1 MAEKLLEEKYNEIV
15 IRKAYWNYE
24 KEENWLNEMA
34 AKGLALTD
42 YSWCRYVFEECEQEE
57 YIYRIE
63 LLDNPAKHP
72 ESIAYIK
79 FLEDTG
85 VEFVASYMR
94 WVFLRKKASAGP
106 FDLYSDLDSKI
117 KYYKKI
123 RSFWT
128 LFAVMEFTIGLSNVL
143 LGIINPI
150 NFWSGIIVS
159 SAGLGFLSLRHNVAK
174 KIKKLTQE
182 KKIRE

>member
-1 MAEKLLEEKYNEIV
+1 MKYV
-15 IRKAYWNYE
+15 IRKAYWNPE

-34 AKGLALTD
+34 AKGMALTD
-42 YSWCRYVFEECEQEE
+42 YSWCRYVFEDCNNGE

-63 LLDNPAKHP
+63 LLDNTAKHS
-72 ESIAYIK
+72 ESISYIK

-85 VEFVASYMR
+85 VEFVASYWR
-94 WVFLRKKASAGP
+94 WIFLRKKAADGP

-128 LFAVMEFTIGLSNVL
+128 VFAAMELTIGLSNVAIGVINSPNL
-143 LGIINPI
+143 YMGIIL
-150 NFWSGIIVS
+150 VA
-159 SAGLGFLSLRHNVAK
+159 AGFMFLSLRHIFAK
-174 KIKKLTQE
+174 KVKNLSRE
-182 KKIRE
+182 KNIRE